1 MSWLLINKIIRPPIV
16 IKIANYF
23 QHGAG
28 LERDLRSRIKAQHS
42 TFFLMSFF
50 IIMSPIMVLTWLAL
64 TNKRLGILKNNFS
77 SNHSRF
83 FFCSGDETSSIK
95 NGSEWID
102 RSCLGLSLSL
112 WATTHELFSSTAIRW
127 WASSSELKIYSVT
140 LQILSCGTTPSLF
153 HEQVHFLVWRNCP
166 IQIFIRYY

>member
-64 TNKRLGILKNNFS
+64 TNKIFGMLKNNFS

-127 WASSSELKIYSVT
+127 WASSSELKKYSVT
-140 LQILSCGTTPSLF
+140 PQIFSCGTTPS
-153 HEQVHFLVWRNCP
+153 P
-166 IQIFIRYY
+166 

>member
-64 TNKRLGILKNNFS
+64 TNKRFGMLKIIF
-77 SNHSRF
+77 RQITAGF

-112 WATTHELFSSTAIRW
+112 SYNTWVVLLNGYSLMGVEFRTKKIQCDPTNLVMWNNPFS
-127 WASSSELKIYSVT
+127 L
-140 LQILSCGTTPSLF
+140 
-153 HEQVHFLVWRNCP
+153 HEQVHMYTLMFTVLS
-166 IQIFIRYY
+166 

>member
-64 TNKRLGILKNNFS
+64 TKQKIWYVKNNFS

-112 WATTHELFSSTAIRW
+112 SYNTWVVLLNGYSLMGVEFRTKKIQCDPPNLVMWNNPFSYMSRYIYMYVHHTV
-127 WASSSELKIYSVT
+127 LKFANSR
-140 LQILSCGTTPSLF
+140 S
-153 HEQVHFLVWRNCP
+153 
-166 IQIFIRYY
+166 

>member
-50 IIMSPIMVLTWLAL
+50 IIKSPIMVLTWLAL
-64 TNKRLGILKNNFS
+64 TNKRFGILKNDFS

-102 RSCLGLSLSL
+102 RSCLGLSL

-127 WASSSELKIYSVT
+127 WASSSELKKYSVT
-140 LQILSCGTTPSLF
+140 PQIFSCGTTPS
-153 HEQVHFLVWRNCP
+153 P
-166 IQIFIRYY
+166 YMSRYICTL

>member
-64 TNKRLGILKNNFS
+64 TKQNIWYAKKY
-77 SNHSRF
+77 F
-83 FFCSGDETSSIK
+83 FRQITAGFVFLLCWWDK
-95 NGSEWID
+95 FYQEWLRMD
-102 RSCLGLSLSL
+102 RSLMSRSLSLSL

-127 WASSSELKIYSVT
+127 WASSSELKKYSVT
-140 LQILSCGTTPSLF
+140 PQIFSCGTTPS
-153 HEQVHFLVWRNCP
+153 P
-166 IQIFIRYY
+166 